1 MLSEASTHTFGQQS
15 EHLIQIVKTH
25 HDGRHHE
32 EVSSPR
38 LESIQVIQS
47 VPYVTLVY
55 PDAKLTKMNMM
66 HTILTLKMDENF
78 ADKIDYQPV
87 DPEVT
92 RGYSSS
98 YELQVVG
105 WVYVQH
111 SSEYQ
116 IDLEDN
122 DEMLEFVKISSFEY
136 AYGLLAM
143 ASKFLLL

>member
-1 MLSEASTHTFGQQS
+1 
-15 EHLIQIVKTH
+15 
-25 HDGRHHE
+25 
-32 EVSSPR
+32 
-38 LESIQVIQS
+38 
-47 VPYVTLVY
+47 
-55 PDAKLTKMNMM
+55 
-66 HTILTLKMDENF
+66 MDENF

-143 ASKFLLL
+143 ASKFLLLWVHVVENWRC